1 MSHQSRSAEAVVHA
15 APWSGG
21 MDLME
26 PFEQCDALRQAL
38 RTALRL
44 ICEVKTLKGDEVE
57 SADHGEHL
65 RLESH
70 PETEP
75 S

>member
-1 MSHQSRSAEAVVHA
+1 VHA

-26 PFEQCDALRQAL
+26 PFEHGDALRQAL
-38 RTALRL
+38 RTALCL
-44 ICEVKTLKGDEVE
+44 ICEVTTLAGDEVE
-57 SADHGEHL
+57 WADHGELL

-70 PETEP
+70 PETE
-75 S
+75 SS